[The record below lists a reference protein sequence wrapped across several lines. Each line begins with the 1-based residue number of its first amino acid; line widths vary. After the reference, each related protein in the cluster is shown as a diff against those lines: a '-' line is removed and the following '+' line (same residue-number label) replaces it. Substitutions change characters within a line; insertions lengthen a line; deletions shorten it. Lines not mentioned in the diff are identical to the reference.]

1 MNEDGY
7 VKIVGRAK
15 DMVIRG
21 GENIYPTEVED
32 FLMTHPDVLEASVSR
47 HPPPPRPRRPRPR
60 RRPAAAV
67 APPLALRPSL
77 RPWD

>member
-32 FLMTHPDVLEASVSR
+32 FLMTHPDVLEAAVSTR
-47 HPPPPRPRRPRPR
+47 
-60 RRPAAAV
+60 V
-67 APPLALRPSL
+67 
-77 RPWD
+77 PWARE

>member
-1 MNEDGY
+1 MNEDGF

-32 FLMTHPDVLEASVSR
+32 FLMTHPDVLEASVSTPPPVRFRVTAVTIVLLSSAARSPYRRLFR
-47 HPPPPRPRRPRPR
+47 HPRM
-60 RRPAAAV
+60 
-67 APPLALRPSL
+67 
-77 RPWD
+77 